1 MDARWCQGL
10 ATDRTF
16 GYGIIDYNCILVGFL
31 IIFHIAFAEAFNRL
45 AGVMFVRYCKIR
57 IAGDGL
63 AAIGAPEAHQGAKNR
78 FDKQIHY
85 NQKTPFAVCMQ
96 FEKY

>member
-1 MDARWCQGL
+1 MTAVRD
-10 ATDRTF
+10 
-16 GYGIIDYNCILVGFL
+16 GFL
-31 IIFHIAFAEAFNRL
+31 IIFHIAFAQALNRL
-45 AGVMFVRYCKIR
+45 AGVMFVRDGKIR

-63 AAIGAPEAHQGAKNR
+63 AAICAPETNQCAKDR
-78 FDKQIHY
+78 FDKHIHY